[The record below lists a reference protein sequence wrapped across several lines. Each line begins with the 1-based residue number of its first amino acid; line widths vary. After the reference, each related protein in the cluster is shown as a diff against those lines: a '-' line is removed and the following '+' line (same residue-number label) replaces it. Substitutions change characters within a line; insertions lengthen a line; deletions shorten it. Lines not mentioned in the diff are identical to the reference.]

1 MGDELKMMMSGL
13 YDWIQGNKYKMSL
26 HEQIK
31 LREDCRRGF
40 NDLDEIIKHK
50 QNRGARL

>member
-1 MGDELKMMMSGL
+1 MIGL
-13 YDWIQGNKYKMSL
+13 YDWIKGNKHKMSL

-31 LREDCRRGF
+31 LREDLRRGY

-50 QNRGARL
+50 QNLGA